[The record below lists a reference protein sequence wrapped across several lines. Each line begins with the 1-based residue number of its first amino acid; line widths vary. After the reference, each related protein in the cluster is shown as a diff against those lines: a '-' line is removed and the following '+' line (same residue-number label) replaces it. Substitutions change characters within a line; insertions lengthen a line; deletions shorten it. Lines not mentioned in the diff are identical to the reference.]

1 MKKWLSTFI
10 MILIVALFMNQF
22 SFVLTKAVDTN
33 DDVSSELV
41 SFGDVNNDTK
51 VDAKDALMVL
61 KYAVQ
66 KIKLNPE
73 QQMTAEVDGNI
84 GINAKDALE
93 ILKYSVGKI
102 DGFPIELWLPE
113 TPIDGASAPRVVY
126 SFEEINNRDM
136 FPLENGGFVV
146 AGERYTDDW
155 IFSTLQIYDDN
166 LSFVKEYSFRDG
178 NGFTKIVQ
186 CSDGGFIATS
196 YCPPCITKINSHF
209 EPQWIRPYEDVEFEG
224 IVHDIEEISS
234 NLIAVLFVTINS
246 NDFSRHLKL
255 SYLDGN
261 GERIETVDLGKNID
275 PQDAE
280 IVADGKGGFYVLST
294 CNQSLA
300 NEFPLVAQQYES
312 TKGTEAIIMHLSA
325 DREMIWAKTFGGM
338 GSDWIEESTID
349 SNGNLYLAMATNW
362 NDTDSFWD
370 MPLDSTRPNRRML
383 IKVDFQGNLVYKVP
397 LANHGMVVDQVFGI
411 HTMDGK
417 TYVVGMAEYYD
428 GYQEKY
434 PCAGMPDYDS
444 NEYTFSV
451 YILCIDDETGEE
463 SKRNVFRCSA
473 ENSPSCSIM
482 LKSGSIVMN
491 GTVSGIENYLSLPLT
506 EEMNKLTAL
515 FMYAKEQLWKAE

>member
-10 MILIVALFMNQF
+10 MILIVALFMNHF
-22 SFVLTKAVDTN
+22 PFVLTKAVDTN
-33 DDVSSELV
+33 DAVCSELV
-41 SFGDVNNDTK
+41 SFGNVNGDTK
-51 VDAKDALMVL
+51 VDAKDALLVL
-61 KYAVQ
+61 KCAVG
-66 KIKLNPE
+66 KTKLNPE
-73 QQMTAEVDGNI
+73 QQMVAEVDGNM

-102 DGFPIELWLPE
+102 DEFPIELWLPD
-113 TPIDGASAPRVVY
+113 TPIGDPSVPKVVY
-126 SFEEINNRDM
+126 SFDAISNCDM
-136 FPLENGGFVV
+136 LPVENGGFVV
-146 AGERYTDDW
+146 AGGRYTNDR
-155 IFSTLQIYDDN
+155 IFSVLQIYDEN
-166 LSFVKEYSFRDG
+166 SSFVEEYSFEYG
-178 NGFTKIVQ
+178 EGFGKIAR
-186 CSDGGFIATS
+186 CSDGGLIAVS
-196 YCPPCITKINSHF
+196 SNPPCVTKINSDF
-209 EPQWIRPYEDVEFEG
+209 EYQWFMPYETAESWA
-224 IVHDIEEISS
+224 ILHDIEEISP
-234 NLIAVLFVTINS
+234 NLIAVLYVSVDS
-246 NDFSRHLKL
+246 NDFNRNLKI
-255 SYLDGN
+255 SYLDNN
-261 GERIETVDLGKNID
+261 GELLETVDLAENID

-338 GSDWIEESTID
+338 GSDWIEESAID

-370 MPLDSTRPNRRML
+370 MPLDSTQPYRRML

-397 LANHGMVVDQVFGI
+397 LANHGMAVDQVFGI

-417 TYVVGMAEYYD
+417 TYVVGMADYYD

-444 NEYTFSV
+444 NERIFSV
-451 YILCIDDETGEE
+451 YTLCIDDETGEE
-463 SKRNVFRCSA
+463 LKRNVFRCSA

-506 EEMNKLTAL
+506 EEMNRLPAL
-515 FMYAKEQLWKAE
+515 FLYCKEQL